1 MELPALIYFTSLI
14 NEGSAASAAPV
25 LGVSASTLSHSVSAL
40 EQAMATSLLSRSSLR
55 RGSRAVTTAQ
65 GESLYRSAL
74 HLLGWCLTLIE
85 DDNRSHLA
93 PPERDTAGPL
103 PTHRLRALL
112 SSGLTL
118 RMIGYFLSVYETR
131 RIAAAAQRLSL
142 TQPTLSRQIG
152 RLETILGRILFVR
165 SPHGVMPT
173 AEAEALRQGCQQV
186 DQTHRQIMRDENF
199 SYFRAF
205 RTLKLASMMPTSS
218 DSSLTV
224 LLANLVRLW
233 RHRRYQPPLTIST
246 IAAPQMVEGLLDGR
260 FDAGLSDLI
269 DIPLDLDSAELE
281 KSAIFLVFGRAH
293 SPPPGQTPRIA
304 LASYLLAVPAL
315 GTGLRRVTDRYLDQE
330 GITPGGIFETQSLS
344 LMLRLVE
351 DGTCCAI
358 LPAGSFRSHAVHAI
372 PLPDRYRMT
381 TRLIWKKEHPNLAI
395 IGRLQAGLAEIQ
407 AEAGS
412 AGRKSV
418 A

>member
-1 MELPALIYFTSLI
+1 MELPTLIYFASLI
-14 NEGSAASAAPV
+14 NEGSAAAAAPL
-25 LGVSASTLSHSVSAL
+25 LGISASTLSHSVSAL
-40 EQAMATSLLSRSSLR
+40 EQSMAMPLLSRSALR
-55 RGSRAVTTAQ
+55 RGSRAVTTVQ

-74 HLLGWCLTLIE
+74 HLLGWCLALIE
-85 DDNRSHLA
+85 DNSQAEVALS
-93 PPERDTAGPL
+93 EGDTTGPL
-103 PTHRLRALL
+103 HTHRLRALL
-112 SSGLTL
+112 GSGLTL

-152 RLETILGRILFVR
+152 KLEIILGRTLFLR

-173 AEAEALRQGCQQV
+173 PQAEALRQGCLQV

-199 SYFRAF
+199 SYFREF
-205 RTLKLASMMPTSS
+205 RTLRLASMMPTSS

-246 IAAPQMVEGLLDGR
+246 ITAPQIVEGLLDGR
-260 FDAGLSDLI
+260 FDAGLSDII
-269 DIPLDLDSAELE
+269 DIPLGLENAELE

-293 SPPPGQTPRIA
+293 SPPLNQAPRIT
-304 LASYLLAVPAL
+304 LASCLLTVPAL

-381 TRLIWKKEHPNLAI
+381 TRLIWRKEYPNLATI
-395 IGRLQAGLAEIQ
+395 SRLRAALAEIQ

-412 AGRKSV
+412 AVRKSV

>member
-14 NEGSAASAAPV
+14 NEGSAASAASA
-25 LGVSASTLSHSVSAL
+25 LGVSASTLNHSVSAL
-40 EQAMATSLLSRSSLR
+40 EQAMATSLLSRSALR
-55 RGSRAVTTAQ
+55 RGSKTITTAH

-74 HLLGWCLTLIE
+74 HLLGWSLALIGE
-85 DDNRSHLA
+85 DSRASIV
-93 PPERDTAGPL
+93 PPEEATPHPL
-103 PTHRLRALL
+103 PTRRLRALL
-112 SSGLTL
+112 DSGLTL
-118 RMIGYFLSVYETR
+118 RMIGYFLSVCETG

-142 TQPTLSRQIG
+142 TQPTLSRQI
-152 RLETILGRILFVR
+152 RKLETILGRTLFLR
-165 SPHGVMPT
+165 SPHGVTLT
-173 AEAEALRQGCQQV
+173 AEAESLRQGCQQV
-186 DQTHRQIMRDENF
+186 DRTYRQIMRDENF
-199 SYFRAF
+199 SYFREF

-269 DIPLDLDSAELE
+269 DIPLGLDCAELE
-281 KSAIFLVFGRAH
+281 KSAIFLVSSRSHGLRAN
-293 SPPPGQTPRIA
+293 QTPQMV
-304 LASYLLAVPAL
+304 LASCLLAVPAL
-315 GTGLRRVTDRYLDQE
+315 GTGLRRITDRYLDQE
-330 GITPGGIFETQSLS
+330 GIAPSAIFETQSLS
-344 LMLRLVE
+344 LILRLVE

-358 LPAGSFRSHAVHAI
+358 LPAGSFRSHAVHAV

-381 TRLIWKKEHPNLAI
+381 TRLIWKEDHRNLAI
-395 IGRLQAGLAEIQ
+395 IDRLRAGLAEIQ
-407 AEAGS
+407 VES
-412 AGRKSV
+412 TSMGRKSV

>member
-1 MELPALIYFTSLI
+1 MELPTLIYFTSLI
-14 NEGSAASAAPV
+14 NEGSTASAASL

-40 EQAMATSLLSRSSLR
+40 EQSMATPLLSRSALR
-55 RGSRAVTTAQ
+55 RGSRVVTTVH
-65 GESLYRSAL
+65 GESLYRSTL
-74 HLLGWCLTLIE
+74 HLLGWSLALIGGE
-85 DDNRSHLA
+85 GQIA
-93 PPERDTAGPL
+93 TPMAERDMVGPEF
-103 PTHRLRALL
+103 THLLRNLL
-112 SSGLTL
+112 GSGLTL

-152 RLETILGRILFVR
+152 KLETILGRKLFLR
-165 SPHGVMPT
+165 SPHGVIPT

-199 SYFRAF
+199 SYFREF
-205 RTLKLASMMPTSS
+205 RTLRLASMMPTSS

-246 IAAPQMVEGLLDGR
+246 ITAPQIVEGLLDGR

-269 DIPLDLDSAELE
+269 DIPLGLENAELE
-281 KSAIFLVFGRAH
+281 KSAIFLVFGRAY
-293 SPPPGQTPRIA
+293 SPPQNQTPRIT
-304 LASYLLAVPAL
+304 LASCLLAVPAL
-315 GTGLRRVTDRYLDQE
+315 GTGLRRLTDRYLDQE
-330 GITPGGIFETQSLS
+330 GITPSGIFETQSLS

-358 LPAGSFRSHAVHAI
+358 LPAGSFRPHTVHAI
-372 PLPDRYRMT
+372 PLSDRYRMT
-381 TRLIWKKEHPNLAI
+381 TRLIWRKEYPNLATI
-395 IGRLQAGLAEIQ
+395 SRLRAALMEIQ

-412 AGRKSV
+412 ASRKSV